1 MQNTENN
8 FQLTDE
14 FFYHARL
21 SILPKTLYN
30 VRRLLRN
37 YYNYSVVH
45 FPFSKISNNSVE
57 KNPKHP

>member
-1 MQNTENN
+1 MRKPKDLYYNQHAEYRRKKH

-14 FFYHARL
+14 YLPHKRFYP
-21 SILPKTLYN
+21 PKTLYN

-45 FPFSKISNNSVE
+45 PI
-57 KNPKHP
+57 